1 MKLTHL
7 VVLLFQGESD
17 DEGEDEEDDDE
28 DEDEEALEKAAEKI
42 AKQNAINN
50 AKTQKKKKLVKDKSL
65 LNNKDEP
72 DAAET
77 SSSFTTEPGP
87 SVPDVDEY
95 EYDSSDEEVRK
106 SLT

>member
-1 MKLTHL
+1 MLFYH
-7 VVLLFQGESD
+7 FQGESD
-17 DEGEDEEDDDE
+17 DEDEDEEDDDEEDDE

-50 AKTQKKKKLVKDKSL
+50 AKTQRKKKLVKDKSL

-77 SSSFTTEPGP
+77 SSSVITEPGP
-87 SVPDVDEY
+87 SVPEVDEY